1 MINIT
6 NLDPD
11 KIEIDEKS
19 NSFKSI
25 LVYYTGF
32 ATFKDLRYVKVNCLN
47 PLYLIVNKIDGY
59 FVEINRNKYL
69 TLVPTNQNEDTLKKF
84 KELRN
89 KIRELITSATNNLNL
104 YDGKYI
110 KIKLNSD
117 DDLSLKKM
125 LELLK
130 MIIAVRVV
138 FDEDKK
144 YYQQVLFR

>member
-1 MINIT
+1 M
-6 NLDPD
+6 
-11 KIEIDEKS
+11 
-19 NSFKSI
+19 
-25 LVYYTGF
+25 
-32 ATFKDLRYVKVNCLN
+32 
-47 PLYLIVNKIDGY
+47 
-59 FVEINRNKYL
+59 
-69 TLVPTNQNEDTLKKF
+69 TLVPTNQNEDTLKKY

>member
-1 MINIT
+1 M
-6 NLDPD
+6 
-11 KIEIDEKS
+11 
-19 NSFKSI
+19 
-25 LVYYTGF
+25 
-32 ATFKDLRYVKVNCLN
+32 
-47 PLYLIVNKIDGY
+47 
-59 FVEINRNKYL
+59 
-69 TLVPTNQNEDTLKKF
+69 TLVPTNQNEDTLKKY

-144 YYQQVLFR
+144 FYQQVLFR

>member
-1 MINIT
+1 M
-6 NLDPD
+6 
-11 KIEIDEKS
+11 
-19 NSFKSI
+19 
-25 LVYYTGF
+25 
-32 ATFKDLRYVKVNCLN
+32 
-47 PLYLIVNKIDGY
+47 
-59 FVEINRNKYL
+59 

>member
-1 MINIT
+1 M
-6 NLDPD
+6 
-11 KIEIDEKS
+11 
-19 NSFKSI
+19 
-25 LVYYTGF
+25 
-32 ATFKDLRYVKVNCLN
+32 
-47 PLYLIVNKIDGY
+47 
-59 FVEINRNKYL
+59 
-69 TLVPTNQNEDTLKKF
+69 TLVPTNQNEDTLKKY

-125 LELLK
+125 LELRK

>member
-1 MINIT
+1 M
-6 NLDPD
+6 
-11 KIEIDEKS
+11 
-19 NSFKSI
+19 
-25 LVYYTGF
+25 
-32 ATFKDLRYVKVNCLN
+32 
-47 PLYLIVNKIDGY
+47 
-59 FVEINRNKYL
+59 
-69 TLVPTNQNEDTLKKF
+69 TLVPTNQNEDTLKKY

-138 FDEDKK
+138 FDDDKK

>member
-1 MINIT
+1 M
-6 NLDPD
+6 
-11 KIEIDEKS
+11 
-19 NSFKSI
+19 
-25 LVYYTGF
+25 
-32 ATFKDLRYVKVNCLN
+32 
-47 PLYLIVNKIDGY
+47 
-59 FVEINRNKYL
+59 
-69 TLVPTNQNEDTLKKF
+69 TLVPTNQNEDTLKKY

-144 YYQQVLFR
+144 YYQQVLFS

>member
-1 MINIT
+1 M
-6 NLDPD
+6 
-11 KIEIDEKS
+11 
-19 NSFKSI
+19 
-25 LVYYTGF
+25 
-32 ATFKDLRYVKVNCLN
+32 
-47 PLYLIVNKIDGY
+47 
-59 FVEINRNKYL
+59 
-69 TLVPTNQNEDTLKKF
+69 TLVPTNQNEDTLKKY

-89 KIRELITSATNNLNL
+89 KMRELITSATNNLNL

>member
-59 FVEINRNKYL
+59 FEEINRNKYL
-69 TLVPTNQNEDTLKKF
+69 TLVPTNQNEDTLKKY